1 MPAPAAVTLKVVLV
15 APHTTDGTGWAEIEG
30 AAFTVSVAVPD
41 VEEPQ
46 STEAIQRY

>member
-1 MPAPAAVTLKVVLV
+1 MEPV
-15 APHTTDGTGWAEIEG
+15 GRNEG

-46 STEAIQRY
+46 VRKRYNGIDNRSCRLLRR